1 MSTLLSFTTA
11 DVERYKRLRAV
22 ATYLN
27 QRRVKTIP
35 KEAIHDMGRA
45 LGILR
50 DGKLYFETEDVLSV
64 LMDCC
69 IHDWVKAAADRH
81 QSGRPRMWDRT
92 GNSIPNHCRKDG
104 ASQWN
109 ASLTAASGYS
119 KSQQFMPLWQREA
132 LQTLLRSVNASLAR
146 LITQVLLQW
155 NI

>member
-50 DGKLYFETEDVLSV
+50 DGKLYFETEDVSSV

-69 IHDWVKAAADRH
+69 IHD
-81 QSGRPRMWDRT
+81 
-92 GNSIPNHCRKDG
+92 
-104 ASQWN
+104 
-109 ASLTAASGYS
+109 
-119 KSQQFMPLWQREA
+119 
-132 LQTLLRSVNASLAR
+132 
-146 LITQVLLQW
+146 
-155 NI
+155 